1 MSEGVVLPP
10 QVVIPKDWN
19 GEALKFIDF
28 LSPSSTGRIYSYT
41 QIEAD
46 QPEYEIVLANP
57 ENTERIPIGKMT
69 AEKRQDGV
77 YLTSATS
84 DMMDI
89 REKGMYAACLGEI
102 MDIFVKGASLQY
114 LYISFEGLETMD
126 DLKAYLRD
134 EKIKFAIGE

>member
-28 LSPSSTGRIYSYT
+28 LSPSSRIYSYT

-102 MDIFVKGASLQY
+102 MDIFVKGASLQF

-134 EKIKFAIGE
+134 EKIKFALGD